1 MTGPGA
7 GGWCCEL
14 FQGLLPGWGAGIFG
28 AKGLADLAAGLAPG
42 AGQAAYGVVS
52 EASLGFALAAQDF
65 LVQVVA
71 LYVADELVEGWAS
84 GACVSRWLRLI
95 WCRWPLP

>member
-7 GGWCCEL
+7 GGRACEL

-42 AGQAAYGVVS
+42 AGQAAYGVVGETS
-52 EASLGFALAAQDF
+52 GLSGVLKSGGFRQDWQNLEFKILISDLFF
-65 LVQVVA
+65 L
-71 LYVADELVEGWAS
+71 DDK
-84 GACVSRWLRLI
+84 
-95 WCRWPLP
+95 